1 MKHLKTFE
9 SYSINE
15 ENIFKNIAL
24 SILNKIPK
32 FKEGFENA
40 KTKLEQDSKLKSD
53 LEKFKDSNLKELEE
67 IQNKIGSDLKN
78 LDFAGEKVATNEEA
92 NIMGSLTKYFP
103 KLANYG
109 RLLTALGSLAM
120 SFVKG
125 TGVIGGSSAGEISVH
140 PLWFA
145 GFVIFLL
152 WTMFQ
157 WIPDKNK

>member
-24 SILNKIPK
+24 SILKKIPK

-53 LEKFKDSNLKELEE
+53 LEKFKDSNLKELQE
-67 IQNKIGSDLKN
+67 IQNKIGSDLEN
-78 LDFAGEKVATNEEA
+78 LDFATNEEA

-120 SFVKG
+120 AFVKG
-125 TGVIGGSSAGEISVH
+125 TGVTGGSSAGEISVH

-157 WIPDKNK
+157 WIPKK

>member
-24 SILNKIPK
+24 SILKKIPK

-53 LEKFKDSNLKELEE
+53 LEKFKDSNLKELQE
-67 IQNKIGSDLKN
+67 IQNKIGSDLEN
-78 LDFAGEKVATNEEA
+78 LDFATNEEA

-103 KLANYG
+103 KLG
-109 RLLTALGSLAM
+109 RYFPTSGKVLGKALII
-120 SFVKG
+120 FVPTSDGDG
-125 TGVIGGSSAGEISVH
+125 T
-140 PLWFA
+140 WFS
-145 GFVIFLL
+145 
-152 WTMFQ
+152 
-157 WIPDKNK
+157 KK